1 MALFKLQ
8 ESTNLDAEGLVESFL
23 SEETIKELED
33 QVAYDEEKL
42 VSYSKSLEENEKEL
56 KKLIESKPKS
66 WLERKLESFHNA
78 IERFE
83 AKYVY
88 AKDGKTKGIIRKILS
103 ILTRIVKLIND
114 KLLKLTRYV
123 GDKLFNRQ
131 EKLKAHYDKVADKK
145 EENRMYKLM
154 VDSSKGTLEY
164 DKKRLA
170 DEKKSNA
177 ETSKLFSNNIS
188 KEEHQKILANLKAKM
203 DKESNELTN
212 KILKNKEK

>member
-8 ESTNLDAEGLVESFL
+8 ESTDLDTEALVESFL
-23 SEETIKELED
+23 SEESIKELED
-33 QVAYDEEKL
+33 QVKYDEEKL
-42 VSYSKSLEENEKEL
+42 ASYSKSLEENEKEL
-56 KKLIESKPKS
+56 KQLIESKPKS
-66 WLERKLESFHNA
+66 WLERKLESFHHA

-83 AKYVY
+83 AKYIY

-114 KLLKLTRYV
+114 KLLRLTRYV
-123 GDKLFNRQ
+123 GNKLFNRE

-154 VDSSKGTLEY
+154 VDSSKGTLEH

-170 DEKKSNA
+170 DEKKSSA
-177 ETSKLFSNNIS
+177 ETSKLFDKNIS
-188 KEEHQKILANLKAKM
+188 REEHQRILDNLKAKM
-203 DKESNELTN
+203 DKESNKLMN